1 MSPVV
6 RCAKRRGVPSHQVK
20 PAGSRSPP
28 KQTKPLLKQ
37 ASLPVTPPQLSL
49 LKTTYVSEKM
59 QVRTAEIEEKEAEL
73 RAIMQ
78 EIQQNRVDRSK
89 KLKEPVKPLV
99 DSRISPSAPL
109 QQRGDTENKQ
119 EENSSTTEHKKQQS
133 GFFPLKQSSVEMQE
147 YLEEIEVPYPVVCEV
162 FALVQ
167 SDILTTTSVLQQ
179 QERSD

>member
-1 MSPVV
+1 M
-6 RCAKRRGVPSHQVK
+6 
-20 PAGSRSPP
+20 
-28 KQTKPLLKQ
+28 
-37 ASLPVTPPQLSL
+37 

-109 QQRGDTENKQ
+109 
-119 EENSSTTEHKKQQS
+119 
-133 GFFPLKQSSVEMQE
+133 
-147 YLEEIEVPYPVVCEV
+147 
-162 FALVQ
+162 
-167 SDILTTTSVLQQ
+167 
-179 QERSD
+179 